1 MLPLRHSLRSN
12 FGAFVL
18 HVFYIS
24 LWHTRR
30 THPQPCPDS
39 MGTRLATLQSVPSAP
54 LGSPCPEAPHRA
66 VRLRYFGAI
75 DSFAGSVIV
84 FSATGGFSCSGRVI
98 SLRCVSC
105 VHPDANA
112 VRSSTRNSDRTYLFI
127 GFSFCQGVKY

>member
-1 MLPLRHSLRSN
+1 MLTYSRHLYNKVFFPRRKTVAVTSGELKVLSLRPSFHSN
-12 FGAFVL
+12 FEAFVL

-66 VRLRYFGAI
+66 PA
-75 DSFAGSVIV
+75 
-84 FSATGGFSCSGRVI
+84 
-98 SLRCVSC
+98 
-105 VHPDANA
+105 P
-112 VRSSTRNSDRTYLFI
+112 SD
-127 GFSFCQGVKY
+127 